1 MGNEVHV
8 THKNSLPESIQQSI
22 PLPDEHLPSV
32 CGTHFSHCNMILVDN
47 SILPH
52 AAVLVI
58 PIQRGVA
65 LISVLYDMVNGTVQL
80 ESYHILELTSAQVG
94 ETTCQITTLYD
105 FSDATT
111 RDVPGVIGLCLN
123 SVEIRRISIM
133 IDFNNLSRSA
143 LSPFTYDMPITLH
156 PSGKLSNFV
165 SITNNLPLCWEGI
178 LSTLTYYFEQ
188 SNFGLF
194 DVTSQEDYPE
204 EYTVYYTDDQKY
216 VCSAPRQ
223 LVRVSEQNLV
233 MYCENLTAE
242 IDMCEFSGTSIRN
255 VKFYNESNGGV
266 PYYCSSDM
274 TTYVMVSGE
283 TVTFNSTIN
292 RTIPLTSNES
302 VYFGDCFTSGDRVL
316 FALTTTIGNIYLL
329 DLQREDGVLL
339 KVRSQPILNFAQHQ
353 VFNGSI
359 LYNNGSSTVLYNASC
374 QSDPHRIVIDH
385 PYHLA
390 VLSLDE
396 GTQSCSCSQQI
407 IHDSTTKPG
416 PGNEQSDRTIL
427 IIVIVLIITVVT
439 VVVVVVAVL
448 AVVGF
453 IIKFCKR

>member
-1 MGNEVHV
+1 MGNEVRV

-22 PLPDEHLPSV
+22 PLSDERLPSV

-47 SILPH
+47 SVLSH
-52 AAVLVI
+52 ATVLVV
-58 PIQRGVA
+58 PVRRGVA
-65 LISVLYDMVNGTVQL
+65 LISVLYDMVNGTLQL
-80 ESYHILELTSAQVG
+80 ESYHVLELTSAQVG
-94 ETTCQITTLYD
+94 ETMCQITNLYD
-105 FSDATT
+105 LSDATT

-123 SVEIRRISIM
+123 SEEIRRISIT

-143 LSPFTYDMPITLH
+143 LSQFTYDMPITLH
-156 PSGKLSNFV
+156 PPGKLSNFV
-165 SITNNLPLCWEGI
+165 SITNNLPHCWEGI

-223 LVRVSEQNLV
+223 LVRVSEQNLI

-242 IDMCEFSGTSIRN
+242 IDMCEFSGASVRN

-274 TTYVMVSGE
+274 ATYVMVSGE

-292 RTIPLTSNES
+292 HTIPLISNES
-302 VYFGDCFTSGDRVL
+302 VYFGDCFTSGDRVF

-329 DLQREDGVLL
+329 DLQQEDGVLL

-353 VFNGSI
+353 VFNESI
-359 LYNNGSSTVLYNASC
+359 LYTNGSSTVLYNASC

-396 GTQSCSCSQQI
+396 GTQSCSCSQQVI
-407 IHDSTTKPG
+407 YMYDPTTEPG
-416 PGNEQSDRTIL
+416 PGNEQSDSTIL
-427 IIVIVLIITVVT
+427 IIVIVLIVTVVT
-439 VVVVVVAVL
+439 AVVVAVF
-448 AVVGF
+448 AIVIF
-453 IIKFCKR
+453 IICRR

>member
-1 MGNEVHV
+1 MGNEVRV

-22 PLPDEHLPSV
+22 PLPNERLPSV
-32 CGTHFSHCNMILVDN
+32 CGTSFSHCNMILVDN
-47 SILPH
+47 SVLSH
-52 AAVLVI
+52 AAVLVV
-58 PIQRGVA
+58 PVQRGVA
-65 LISVLYDMVNGTVQL
+65 LISVLYDIVNGTVQL

-94 ETTCQITTLYD
+94 ETMCQITTLYD

-123 SVEIRRISIM
+123 SVEIRRISIT

-143 LSPFTYDMPITLH
+143 LSQFTYDMPITLH
-156 PSGKLSNFV
+156 PPGKLSNFV

-204 EYTVYYTDDQKY
+204 EYTVYYTNDQKY

-223 LVRVSEQNLV
+223 LIRVSEQNLV

-242 IDMCEFSGTSIRN
+242 IDMCEFSGTSVRN

-274 TTYVMVSGE
+274 STYVMVSGKM
-283 TVTFNSTIN
+283 VTFNSTIN
-292 RTIPLTSNES
+292 RTIPLMSNES
-302 VYFGDCFTSGDRVL
+302 IYFGDCFTSGDRIL

-329 DLQREDGVLL
+329 DLQQEDGVLL
-339 KVRSQPILNFAQHQ
+339 KVSSQPVFAQHQ
-353 VFNGSI
+353 VFNESI
-359 LYNNGSSTVLYNASC
+359 LYANGSSTVLYNTSC
-374 QSDPHRIVIDH
+374 QSDPHRVVIDH

-390 VLSLDE
+390 ALSLGE
-396 GTQSCSCSQQI
+396 GTQSCSCSQEVV
-407 IHDSTTKPG
+407 HESTTEPG
-416 PGNEQSDRTIL
+416 PGNEPFDRRLL
-427 IIVIVLIITVVT
+427 IIALIVVIATVMA
-439 VVVVVVAVL
+439 VVVVVVAVI
-448 AVVGF
+448 VY
-453 IIKFCKR
+453 KR